1 MRLSEICVNRPVF
14 AFMLIMF
21 MVTLGIFSFMD
32 LGVDLFPQSDPATIY
47 VRLRLPGASPEEMVS
62 QVTLPIEEAVSS
74 VSGIEEIRGMVTEG
88 SASVMITFVL
98 ERDISSAVED
108 VREKVSG
115 AMRRLP
121 PNIQPP
127 VVQKAELDR
136 DPVVNIAIYG
146 NRSVRELTE
155 VADKQVRRALE
166 TVDGVAAIDIGG
178 ARNRQINLFLDI
190 NKLNA
195 YNLTAQDVQRAVTTE
210 NIETPGGRMV
220 TGPLEVGVR
229 TMGRVTS
236 VNEFNDI
243 IIKNV
248 GGAPIRLRDI
258 GYAEDG
264 MAEKRTFGYLRG
276 QPAVTMGIQ
285 RQTGTNTVEVV
296 DGVLAKL
303 EQVKHL
309 LPAGVKTE
317 LIKEQA
323 TYIRASVAALEE
335 HLVIGSLLA
344 SFIVFLFIRDWR
356 TVLISALAIPTSIVT
371 TFTVLRVMDFTL
383 NSMTLLGLTLA
394 VGIVIDDAI
403 IVLEN
408 IVRFLEEKNMP
419 PKEAAIQA
427 TKEISLAVV
436 ATTIS
441 LVIIFVPI
449 AFMSGYARRFLNQF
463 GWTMAFSILVSM
475 LVAFTVTPSLAA
487 KLLRRK
493 SGGHTPHG
501 GHEPNWFERPYLRIL
516 GWSLNH
522 RWVIIAVCCLTFAS
536 TFYLNK
542 HIGRDWMPQEDQS
555 ELGLFLELPEGSSL
569 ERTESVTMEMLAKV
583 DKVPGVILTVPGS
596 TSFLDR
602 VTMSFSTILLAPPD
616 QRGTIE
622 EMGQKVREAIKDYAA
637 YRPRINFPNVLGGRD
652 TFSPIRLQVLG
663 PDINKLVS
671 LSKESLIELQKEP
684 SLTDLKAN
692 LNLNNPELQVTID
705 RQLASDLGVR
715 VSDIAGAVRLLMSG
729 EDEISTY
736 KEDSEQYPVTM
747 RLMPGQR
754 DDPSVVSRLLVP
766 SAKLGLIRLD
776 SVARLERG
784 LGPSRIDRY
793 GRQFS
798 VGIYGNV
805 ARGHSLSEAAAATT
819 AAIDRVGMPQGYQS
833 VFSGQVKVLEETT
846 QNMIMAIGL
855 ASIFMYMVL
864 AAQFESLVHPF
875 IILATLPLS
884 IPFALLS
891 LILTGRSLNL
901 FSALGVLLLLGIV
914 KKNGILQIDYMN
926 HLRDAGVPLRKAIL
940 DANRVRLRPILM
952 TTLSIIA
959 GLIPT
964 AIGMGVGASQRSAIA
979 VTIIGGQSL
988 CLLLT
993 LLVVPVGYSLV
1004 EDARAWFARGKSAE
1018 AAAASPAHGD

>member
-166 TVDGVAAIDIGG
+166 TVNGVAAIDIGG